1 MNILENHI
9 IKIES
14 ENPLTREEWKDDD
27 YEDYVKVDI
36 ITNYYGIMVRETKVF
51 QKDEW
56 EEIKKFGYYLS

>member
-1 MNILENHI
+1 MNILENYI

-14 ENPLTREEWKDDD
+14 ENPMTREEWKDDD

-36 ITNYYGIMVRETKVF
+36 ITDCYGIMVREIKVF

-56 EEIKKFGYYLS
+56 KEIKKLGYYLG